1 METVLF
7 KWTGQNIWARSVFD
21 IGSLVF
27 SGARISLGVGVEL
40 TDFPTQCTVLV
51 SARTNNIA
59 KIITMEYV
67 FDLSDPYEYRMEK
80 ALDLLN
86 RELLPNFESMALRAG
101 LTRSTL
107 SRRFRGVTTSRAEA
121 NSEYR

>member
-1 METVLF
+1 VYKSSQSF
-7 KWTGQNIWARSVFD
+7 FWWG
-21 IGSLVF
+21 
-27 SGARISLGVGVEL
+27 RI

-67 FDLSDPYEYRMEK
+67 FDLSDPYEYHMEK

-121 NSEYR
+121 NSEYRQCLTIA

>member
-1 METVLF
+1 
-7 KWTGQNIWARSVFD
+7 
-21 IGSLVF
+21 
-27 SGARISLGVGVEL
+27 
-40 TDFPTQCTVLV
+40 
-51 SARTNNIA
+51 
-59 KIITMEYV
+59 MEYV
-67 FDLSDPYEYRMEK
+67 FDLSDSYEYRIEK

-121 NSEYR
+121 NSEYRQCLIIA